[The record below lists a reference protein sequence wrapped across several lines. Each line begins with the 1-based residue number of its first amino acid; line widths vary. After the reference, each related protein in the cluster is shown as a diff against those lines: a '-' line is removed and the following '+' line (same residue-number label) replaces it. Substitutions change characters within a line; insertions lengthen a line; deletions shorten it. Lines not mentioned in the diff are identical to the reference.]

1 VLASLAA
8 SPDKIGDLIERH
20 RYKEALLETMN
31 VARLGNK
38 YLTEEEPWKLMK
50 TDPARVETIMHIAC
64 QVVGNLAVLLSP
76 FLPRT
81 ASKISISFGIEELN
95 WNDASVRAVKTG
107 HILGDLP
114 ILFAKIEDS
123 TIEAQVAKLGN
134 KNTNPDIMPQKDSTT
149 FDNFME
155 MDLRV
160 ATVTEC
166 VPVEKAD
173 KLLQLTVD
181 TGLDIRTVVSGIAE
195 HFSPSDVIGRKVV
208 LLANLQPRTIR
219 GVESQ
224 GMVLM
229 ASTAEGGLRFITP
242 EEGVSPGDV
251 IR

>member
-1 VLASLAA
+1 
-8 SPDKIGDLIERH
+8 
-20 RYKEALLETMN
+20 
-31 VARLGNK
+31 
-38 YLTEEEPWKLMK
+38 
-50 TDPARVETIMHIAC
+50 
-64 QVVGNLAVLLSP
+64 
-76 FLPRT
+76 
-81 ASKISISFGIEELN
+81 
-95 WNDASVRAVKTG
+95 VRAVKTG